1 MALDPSIPLQTT
13 GSGQPFA
20 AMSSLVGL
28 KNQQQQVQAGQM
40 ANQQSAID
48 LQERQGVQ
56 GVLSNIKKYQ
66 DTQGNVDFNKLVPD
80 IMSVAPTTGSQV
92 LARVAQAQ
100 TAATDAHAQ
109 VNSLDAASRKTVG
122 DALYSLKGQTPDVVQ
137 KTLQGLKTS
146 YPSLSGAVDYLGN
159 YVLAPHSANPEQLDA
174 ALDTAGKFVQAAPTQ
189 QSMNTPDG
197 VTVNDGASTKVVST
211 KPGTAVAPGQVVP
224 GTAATLRPGP
234 GTATV
239 GPDGTQG
246 IVGAPQA
253 DFSGLQGP
261 GRSAALADIA
271 ARAPGS
277 DNAREAVNALSGRP
291 QGFVP
296 SSLPAGQ
303 AQNIANNV
311 DEMNRHFGG
320 LQDQA
325 AGAQL
330 VSGLT
335 GNIKALAGKAIT
347 GTGSDKLA
355 YANGLIATFLPGEHK
370 VDDLKTATDLLDKN
384 VAQLALGTPGGSTD
398 AARALI
404 GAARPNSH
412 MTPEAIGDAADQ
424 VASQVKANMA
434 MRNALQGYKMMGD
447 VQGYANARQKLEQ
460 IADPRV
466 FQFESAD
473 AAGRTKMLANLTA
486 DDKAQLRQK
495 IQAAEEMGLVK

>member
-1 MALDPSIPLQTT
+1 MSNLS
-13 GSGQPFA
+13 A
-20 AMSSLVGL
+20 AQQQVTQAKQSWSDLADSTRQRFGKSVLSLVGQKPETIQSTFQSL
-28 KNQQQQVQAGQM
+28 SQQPEFQAGLPAIQHFWK
-40 ANQQSAID
+40 AAVQPALQS
-48 LQERQGVQ
+48 
-56 GVLSNIKKYQ
+56 
-66 DTQGNVDFNKLVPD
+66 
-80 IMSVAPTTGSQV
+80 GSQEEI
-92 LARVAQAQ
+92 
-100 TAATDAHAQ
+100 D
-109 VNSLDAASRKTVG
+109 N
-122 DALYSLKGQTPDVVQ
+122 ALYRI
-137 KTLQGLKTS
+137 
-146 YPSLSGAVDYLGN
+146 
-159 YVLAPHSANPEQLDA
+159 
-174 ALDTAGKFVQAAPTQ
+174 GKMSESAPTQ
-189 QSMNTPDG
+189 QTMNTPGGLG
-197 VTVNDGASTKVVST
+197 VTDNSTSSVVST
-211 KPGTAVAPGQVVP
+211 KPGTTAPAGAPIP
-224 GTAATLRPGP
+224 GTAVTLKPGP
-234 GTATV
+234 TTSTIGS
-239 GPDGTQG
+239 DGTQG
-246 IVGAPQA
+246 IIGAPQA

-261 GRSAALADIA
+261 GRAAALADIA
-271 ARAPGS
+271 AREPGS
-277 DNAREAVNALSGRP
+277 PNAREAVNTLAGRP

-303 AQNIANNV
+303 AQNISNNV

-335 GNIKALAGKAIT
+335 GNIKALANKAIT

-434 MRNALQGYKMMGD
+434 IRNALQGYKMMGD
-447 VQGYANARQKLEQ
+447 VQGYQAARTKLES

-473 AAGRTKMLANLTA
+473 AAGRAKMLASLTA
-486 DDKAQLRQK
+486 DDKAQLRAK
-495 IQAAEEMGLVK
+495 IQAAEQMGLVQ